1 MGWKRGFK
9 KWVPGFLSEPMK
21 IQWLLIF
28 MGEAKGGEGLEYG
41 AGHVMFGM
49 PIKLPSRLRFVW
61 GP

>member
-1 MGWKRGFK
+1 
-9 KWVPGFLSEPMK
+9 
-21 IQWLLIF
+21 